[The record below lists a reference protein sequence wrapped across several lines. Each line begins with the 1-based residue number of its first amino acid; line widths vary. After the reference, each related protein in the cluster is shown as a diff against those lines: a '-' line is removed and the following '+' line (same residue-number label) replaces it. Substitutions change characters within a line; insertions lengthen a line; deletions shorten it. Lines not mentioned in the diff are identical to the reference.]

1 MKKNLKKEFAILATV
16 SLVITGVLLFVN
28 PSFAS
33 WGAKLLIGLID
44 AIISGL
50 GVVVGLVIEVL
61 IRVAQY
67 NDFTNAQAI
76 EKGWL
81 VVRDLANMFFILV
94 FLIIAFATILRVE
107 TYNYKK
113 HLPKLLLMAVFINFS
128 KTIAGLIIDFGQ
140 VVMIT
145 FVNGF
150 KDIGAGNLTHMLGL
164 TEIMYM
170 REGGEISD
178 WTILS
183 AFLLALLY
191 IIVAL
196 VVIVAILAVLVMRM
210 VMLWIYVVLSPLAFL
225 LAAFPGGKKYS
236 SMWWSNFS
244 KEVIVGPVL
253 AFFIW
258 LSFVTV
264 SITTGGNEIVPMT
277 EITDNMTSEQIEEIQ
292 ASNEQITKA
301 ATPDVFI
308 KFIISIGMLVGGLVV
323 SKQIGATAGS
333 AAGTALNTLNSGRRK
348 VLGAGRSA
356 LRSGIRRTGRGIK
369 TVGGDAVDHVSSR
382 VGMDL
387 NLVRGHKRY
396 KAQVQKNR
404 QERQSDIYRQ
414 TLDTASQ
421 GGVKGN
427 MAMMLTGDKAWDH
440 FKNHKL
446 LKGMKSQGRLH
457 QGAEDMKQKNKEI
470 SDIKEERGK
479 YMNTTEL
486 NNIKAK
492 KEEFETK
499 NIDID
504 KDIKKKKAQRESAV
518 GEDKNKL
525 DKEIESLESNKKE
538 NITQEKV
545 LDGKL
550 KNSIHDDSKVDKLDK
565 KEQKLQQEKEEIKA
579 NMESIRSKS
588 GSGFNLTTARASA
601 GAELEGEAAKEISNV
616 GNSSELVEIIKE
628 AIDNKDHAMIQAAYK
643 KLAKTGNFNEL
654 NKALDLGTGHS
665 SMKKLAKEQFQD
677 KAGMG
682 EQESLA
688 LLGEVGDITKSLGQ
702 FSGFGHTTMEDGRW
716 RETSQ
721 EERDA
726 ATFTESS
733 KMPVK
738 KWASEVTDLGI
749 GSYQDGAPHDDEHF
763 VLNKDVV
770 ALLASKDS
778 QYAKEIK
785 DTGNTN
791 LVNKLSTTNNINV
804 LKQNG
809 ATEVAKTLQDIR
821 DNKTGAVKGEQ
832 DLNEMLKS
840 INLGEQKSNNNSQA
854 SQAGENKKKSND
866 DKDNNND
873 DKDNNNDNKDN
884 NDSDVV

>member
-333 AAGTALNTLNSGRRK
+333 AAGTALNTLNSGKSK

-457 QGAEDMKQKNKEI
+457 QGAENLKQKNEEI
-470 SDIKEERGK
+470 SKLKEDEND
-479 YMNTTEL
+479 YMSDEKV

-504 KDIKKKKAQRESAV
+504 KDIKEKKAQRESAV

-525 DKEIESLESNKKE
+525 SGEIESLKDNKAK
-538 NITQEKV
+538 NI
-545 LDGKL
+545 
-550 KNSIHDDSKVDKLDK
+550 SKIKKLDK
-565 KEQKLQQEKEEIKA
+565 NLKADPLQKALQEKEEIKA

-840 INLGEQKSNNNSQA
+840 INLGEQKSNNNSRA

-873 DKDNNNDNKDN
+873 NKDN